1 MNKVKT
7 YKIGELYQNKKYVP
21 VIKITGK
28 WLEKYNLKIG
38 DTIKLVADNDTLI
51 ITKNK

>member
-1 MNKVKT
+1 MSKNKK
-7 YKIGELYQNKKYVP
+7 YKIGELYQYNKFVP

-28 WLEKYNLKIG
+28 WLESYNFKTG
-38 DTIKLVADNDTLI
+38 DTINVSIDNDTLI

>member
-1 MNKVKT
+1 MTKT
-7 YKIGELYQNKKYVP
+7 KKYKIGELYQYNKFVP

-28 WLEKYNLKIG
+28 WLENYNFKIG
-38 DTIKLVADNDTLI
+38 DTINISIDNNTLI

>member
-21 VIKITGK
+21 VIKITRK
-28 WLEKYNLKIG
+28 WWWPAFSRTMAQCKFK
-38 DTIKLVADNDTLI
+38 TITSLLL
-51 ITKNK
+51 